1 MTRTM
6 IDAEERASV
15 RACAPRGL
23 IGAFPIGSATA
34 PARAVRSVFKP

>member
-15 RACAPRGL
+15 RACAPGGLISAFL
-23 IGAFPIGSATA
+23 IGAAMT